1 MENMELPLP
10 IKKRL
15 ERIEISLSR
24 LEEIRKTPLEN
35 LKKLSFFRNFVRKV
49 VDYIRKNIQR

>member
-1 MENMELPLP
+1 MELPLP

>member
-1 MENMELPLP
+1 MELPLP

-24 LEEIRKTPLEN
+24 LEEIRKAPLKDFIN
-35 LKKLSFFRNFVRKV
+35 DWKSQDISLRNF
-49 VDYIRKNIQR
+49 QRFLFNRRG